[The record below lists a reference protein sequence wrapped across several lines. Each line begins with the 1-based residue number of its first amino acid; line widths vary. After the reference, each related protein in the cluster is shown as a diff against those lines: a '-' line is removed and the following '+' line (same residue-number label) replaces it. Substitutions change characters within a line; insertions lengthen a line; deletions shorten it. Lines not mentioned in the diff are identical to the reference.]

1 MPELDEA
8 AERNR
13 RTSYLLGT
21 FTVPYM
27 RLLYSTFEGD
37 LLLPFVLGEIGM
49 HNVGLRY
56 ESGGDA
62 PLEAFDPRRRV
73 RPCNALSISTVTGIP
88 RETVRRKVEI
98 LVKMGLI
105 ERDEAG
111 HLRVTPAAFEHTLP
125 SSLKGIDML
134 LAAAERIR
142 AAQAKEQ
149 PSTTP

>member
-1 MPELDEA
+1 MTMADEDV
-8 AERNR
+8 ERSKHS
-13 RTSYLLGT
+13 SYLLGT
-21 FTVPYM
+21 FTIPYFRM
-27 RLLYSTFEGD
+27 LYSAYEGD

-56 ESGGDA
+56 EGA
-62 PLEAFDPRRRV
+62 PGSEENRKRL

-111 HLRVTPAAFEHTLP
+111 HLRATQLALEHSDRTNAKGLELMLEASRRVQSLHGQSTPIAP
-125 SSLKGIDML
+125 S
-134 LAAAERIR
+134 
-142 AAQAKEQ
+142 
-149 PSTTP
+149 